1 MTCSE
6 LDSEPLVP
14 LTITVTV
21 PAEAKVH
28 DNVEVPEPPDT
39 VAGVRLHEA
48 LSLVN
53 ETSPVNPFNGPT
65 VMVEVPAI
73 PTLTV
78 TLVGL
83 AVRVKSGPAA
93 GGVTVTVAV
102 FELVVW
108 EESPPKLALSV

>member
-1 MTCSE
+1 VVE
-6 LDSEPLVP
+6 
-14 LTITVTV
+14 
-21 PAEAKVH
+21 KVQ
-28 DNVEVPEPPDT
+28 DRVEVPEPPDT

-65 VMVEVPAI
+65 VIVEVSAT

-83 AVRVKSGPAA
+83 AVRVKSGLA
-93 GGVTVTVAV
+93 VRVTTVTLTIVVAA
-102 FELVVW
+102 ETVVPAGVPVTW
-108 EESPPKLALSV
+108 RV

>member
-1 MTCSE
+1 VVE
-6 LDSEPLVP
+6 KAQER
-14 LTITVTV
+14 
-21 PAEAKVH
+21 
-28 DNVEVPEPPDT
+28 VEVPEPPDT
-39 VAGVRLHEA
+39 IAGVRLHEA

-65 VMVEVPAI
+65 VIVEVSAT

-83 AVRVKSGPAA
+83 AVRVKSGPALRA
-93 GGVTVTVAV
+93 VTVRTAV
-102 FELVVW
+102 LELVVW